1 VFTNKNCNII
11 NDTNEM
17 YADNSEITGVD
28 DTYSSGNDTYDASN
42 TVVGAYSTRNTG
54 IGSDTTVG
62 ELTNNNNK

>member
-1 VFTNKNCNII
+1 
-11 NDTNEM
+11 M